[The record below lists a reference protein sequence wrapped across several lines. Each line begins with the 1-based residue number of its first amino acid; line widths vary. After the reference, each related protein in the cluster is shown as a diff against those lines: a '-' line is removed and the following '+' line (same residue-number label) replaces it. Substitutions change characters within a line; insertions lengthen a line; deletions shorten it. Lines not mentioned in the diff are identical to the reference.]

1 MRTRLAYSITAAAAA
16 LALAACGNGGTEPA
30 DEPDNGAAAE
40 EDNGA
45 AEEDEGAGEEEETA
59 AAGGSISIGVPSGWD
74 EGVAVSYLW
83 AEVLE
88 QQGFDVDL
96 EDAEI
101 GVIFASLAKGDSYDL
116 LFDAWLPTTHANY
129 LEEFGDDI
137 DDLGI
142 WYDGAVLTIAV
153 NDSAPITSLDELADN
168 ADVFDNRLVGIDPGA
183 GLTQQT
189 EENVI
194 PDYGLEDMDFVI
206 SSTAAMLSELKS
218 ADAAGDDI
226 AVTLWR
232 PHWAYDEF
240 DIRDLE
246 DPKGALGDD
255 EEIHTFSRM
264 GFSNEF
270 PEVAGWLEGFTFSDD
285 QLAELENIM
294 FNENEGE
301 KNEESVNEWLD
312 DNPGYIDS
320 LIG

>member
-1 MRTRLAYSITAAAAA
+1 MRRRLAYSITAAAAA
-16 LALAACGNGGTEPA
+16 LALAACGNGATEP
-30 DEPDNGAAAE
+30 DEAGDDTVETDAGA
-40 EDNGA
+40 ED
-45 AEEDEGAGEEEETA
+45 DAGDDA
-59 AAGGSISIGVPSGWD
+59 AAGAGGTISIGIPSGWD

-88 QQGFDVDL
+88 QEGFDVDL

-101 GVIFASLAKGDSYDL
+101 GVIFTSLAQGDSYDL
-116 LFDAWLPTTHANY
+116 LFDAWLPTTHASY
-129 LEEFGDDI
+129 LEEYGDDI
-137 DDLGI
+137 DDLGV

-153 NDSAPITSLDELADN
+153 NDSAPITSLEELADN

-194 PDYGLEDMDFVI
+194 PEYGLEDMDFVI
-206 SSTAAMLSELKS
+206 SSTAAMLSELKA
-218 ADAAGDDI
+218 ADSAGDDI

-255 EEIHTFSRM
+255 EQIHTFARS
-264 GFSNEF
+264 GFAEDF
-270 PEVAGWLEGFTFSDD
+270 PEVAEWISGFTFSDD
-285 QLAELENIM
+285 DLASLENIM
-294 FNENEGE
+294 FNENDGE
-301 KNEESVNEWLD
+301 ENEASVKEWLE
-312 DNPGYIDS
+312 DNPDFVDN